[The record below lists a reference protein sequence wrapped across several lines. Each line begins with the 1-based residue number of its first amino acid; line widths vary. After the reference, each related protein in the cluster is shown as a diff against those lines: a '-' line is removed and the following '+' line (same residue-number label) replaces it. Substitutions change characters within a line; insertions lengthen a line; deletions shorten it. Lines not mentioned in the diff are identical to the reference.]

1 MTSDKA
7 ERYFPESLVRAYF
20 NYCKASGLEP
30 SANGLLAFATEVQG
44 DQHINGIPTF
54 QTLGSIFKTER

>member
-20 NYCKASGLEP
+20 NYCRASALEP

-44 DQHINGIPTF
+44 DQHINGISTF
-54 QTLGSIFKTER
+54 KTLGSLFKMEK